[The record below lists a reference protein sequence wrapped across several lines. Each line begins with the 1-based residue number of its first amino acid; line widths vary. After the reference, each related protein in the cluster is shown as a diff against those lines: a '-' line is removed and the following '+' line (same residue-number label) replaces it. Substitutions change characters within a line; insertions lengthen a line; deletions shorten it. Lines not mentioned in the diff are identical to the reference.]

1 MGQRNDIQ
9 GDFFVSNLRLT
20 AFNSTTLCLFSFHV
34 SQLVFM
40 SRASGQVLSR
50 SNLNRTV
57 FDYLSLFDLRQDQML
72 FVSKFFRA
80 QPKQTAMVINSN
92 GQVLI
97 EKVLEF
103 FFSEIARTAYGT
115 IILNRGLFRNNN
127 HTQTIRF
134 KTF

>member
-1 MGQRNDIQ
+1 
-9 GDFFVSNLRLT
+9 
-20 AFNSTTLCLFSFHV
+20 
-34 SQLVFM
+34 M

-72 FVSKFFRA
+72 FVSKFFRT

-97 EKVLEF
+97 EKVVEF

-115 IILNRGLFRNNN
+115 IILNRGLFRNNQ

-134 KTF
+134 KTFWKKKHSLDNLIYHLSIYLLYLFKFTQ